1 MKEKRYL
8 CDYIDAMSIIQTIFF
23 GIVCVLIAVIGG
35 NISYNVILSKYDNE
49 LNAYS
54 ESTYKY
60 LEEVADNV
68 VQEGIG
74 IDLRKLPEDIAWYNI
89 TSPDN
94 DGIIQ
99 FTYYLNNNQDML
111 FAKQSSM
118 TVELSKDSF
127 KIISKIPDCFSKVDY
142 VLKIKEQMS
151 ALSAV
156 IGLILVMVL
165 IIAIMIVDSF
175 SRINKKRFLARQS

>member
-8 CDYIDAMSIIQTIFF
+8 CDYIDAMSIFL
-23 GIVCVLIAVIGG
+23 CVVYGLIAVIGG
-35 NISYNVILSKYDNE
+35 IISYNVLLSQYDNE

-89 TSPDN
+89 TTSDN

-99 FTYYLNNNQDML
+99 FAYYLNNNKDML

-127 KIISKIPDCFSKVDY
+127 KIISKIPDCFSKADY

-151 ALSAV
+151 ALSAI
-156 IGLILVMVL
+156 IGLILAMVL
-165 IIAIMIVDSF
+165 LIAIMIVDFF

>member
-23 GIVCVLIAVIGG
+23 GVVCVLIAVIGG

-127 KIISKIPDCFSKVDY
+127 KIISKIPDCFSKEDY
-142 VLKIKEQMS
+142 VLKIKEQ
-151 ALSAV
+151 
-156 IGLILVMVL
+156 
-165 IIAIMIVDSF
+165 
-175 SRINKKRFLARQS
+175 ARKYPLEK

>member
-8 CDYIDAMSIIQTIFF
+8 CDHIDAMSTFL
-23 GIVCVLIAVIGG
+23 CVVYGLIAVIGG
-35 NISYNVILSKYDNE
+35 IISYNVLLSQYDNE

-89 TSPDN
+89 TTSDN

-99 FTYYLNNNQDML
+99 FTYYLDNTKDML

-127 KIISKIPDCFSKVDY
+127 KIISKIPDCFSKEDY

-151 ALSAV
+151 ALSV
-156 IGLILVMVL
+156 IIGLILAMVL
-165 IIAIMIVDSF
+165 IIAIIIVDFF

>member
-8 CDYIDAMSIIQTIFF
+8 CDYIDAMSIFL
-23 GIVCVLIAVIGG
+23 CVVYGLIAVIGG
-35 NISYNVILSKYDNE
+35 IISYNVLLSQYDNE

-74 IDLRKLPEDIAWYNI
+74 IDLRKLPEDIARYNI
-89 TSPDN
+89 TPPDN

-99 FTYYLNNNQDML
+99 FAYYLNNNKDML

-127 KIISKIPDCFSKVDY
+127 KIISKIPDCFSKADY

-151 ALSAV
+151 ALSAI
-156 IGLILVMVL
+156 IGLILAMVL
-165 IIAIMIVDSF
+165 LIAIMIVDFF

>member
-8 CDYIDAMSIIQTIFF
+8 CDYFDAMSIFL
-23 GIVCVLIAVIGG
+23 CVVYGLIAVIGG
-35 NISYNVILSKYDNE
+35 IISYNVLLSQYDNE

-54 ESTYKY
+54 ESTYQY

-151 ALSAV
+151 VLSAI
-156 IGLILVMVL
+156 IGMILA
-165 IIAIMIVDSF
+165 IALLMATIIVDLF
-175 SRINKKRFLARQS
+175 SRINKKRFLARQN

>member
-1 MKEKRYL
+1 M
-8 CDYIDAMSIIQTIFF
+8 
-23 GIVCVLIAVIGG
+23 IGG
-35 NISYNVILSKYDNE
+35 IISYNVLLSQYDNE
-49 LNAYS
+49 LNAYL
-54 ESTYKY
+54 ESTYQY

-74 IDLRKLPEDIAWYNI
+74 IDLRKLPKDIAGYNI
-89 TSPDN
+89 TTSDN
-94 DGIIQ
+94 DGIIR
-99 FTYYLNNNQDML
+99 FTYYLDNNKDML

-151 ALSAV
+151 ALSTI
-156 IGLILVMVL
+156 IGLILAMVL
-165 IIAIMIVDSF
+165 LIAIIIVDFF
-175 SRINKKRFLARQS
+175 SRINKKSSS

>member
-23 GIVCVLIAVIGG
+23 GVVCVLIAVIGG
-35 NISYNVILSKYDNE
+35 SISYNVILSKYDN
-49 LNAYS
+49 
-54 ESTYKY
+54 
-60 LEEVADNV
+60 
-68 VQEGIG
+68 
-74 IDLRKLPEDIAWYNI
+74 KLPEDIATYNI
-89 TSPDN
+89 TPPDN

-99 FTYYLNNNQDML
+99 FTYYMNNNQDML

-151 ALSAV
+151 VLSAI
-156 IGLILVMVL
+156 IGMILAMALLIAT
-165 IIAIMIVDSF
+165 IIVDLF

>member
-23 GIVCVLIAVIGG
+23 GVVCVLIAVIGG

-68 VQEGIG
+68 VQEG

-151 ALSAV
+151 VLSAI
-156 IGLILVMVL
+156 IGMILA
-165 IIAIMIVDSF
+165 IALLMATIIVDLF
-175 SRINKKRFLARQS
+175 SRINKKRFLARQN

>member
-8 CDYIDAMSIIQTIFF
+8 GDYINAMSIIQTIFLCV
-23 GIVCVLIAVIGG
+23 VCGLIAVIGG
-35 NISYNVILSKYDNE
+35 IISYNVLLSQYDNE

-54 ESTYKY
+54 ESTYQY

-74 IDLRKLPEDIAWYNI
+74 IDLRKLPEDIAGYNI
-89 TSPDN
+89 TTSDN
-94 DGIIQ
+94 DGIIR
-99 FTYYLNNNQDML
+99 FTYYLDNNKDML

-151 ALSAV
+151 ALSTI
-156 IGLILVMVL
+156 IGLILAMSLL
-165 IIAIMIVDSF
+165 IAVVAIAIF
-175 SRINKKRFLARQS
+175 PKRINKKSSS

>member
-8 CDYIDAMSIIQTIFF
+8 CDYIDAMSNFLC
-23 GIVCVLIAVIGG
+23 IVYGLIAVIGG
-35 NISYNVILSKYDNE
+35 IISYNVLLSQYDNE

-74 IDLRKLPEDIAWYNI
+74 IDLRKLPEEIAWYNI
-89 TSPDN
+89 ISPDN

-151 ALSAV
+151 VLSAI
-156 IGLILVMVL
+156 IGMILA
-165 IIAIMIVDSF
+165 IALLMATIIVDLF
-175 SRINKKRFLARQS
+175 SRINKKRFLARQN